1 MNVLDMKRWQVRIK
15 GKRIDSISINIEFEL
30 LIKASSEF
38 EAKEIAI
45 RKSPQKCSNPVV
57 KSIREL
63 R

>member
-1 MNVLDMKRWQVRIK
+1 MKRRQVRIK

-30 LIKASSEF
+30 TIKASSEF

-45 RKSPQKCSNPVV
+45 RQSTQKCRNPVV
-57 KSIREL
+57 KAIREL